1 LKEELEI
8 ASFDFIGELIKGNK
22 LCMTLFEIQMGHKQ
36 IMKIIEKVMK
46 NVVNSNLFFR
56 SVMISIIYFF
66 DQSGDIK
73 FIENSLICKEILKNS
88 NLIVM
93 KLLDEVKDKSIDSN
107 NKSTVIT
114 CLMTAYMLK
123 HLNK

>member
-22 LCMTLFEIQMGHKQ
+22 LCMTIFEIQLGQKQ
-36 IMKIIEKVMK
+36 IMKIIDKGMK

-66 DQSGDIK
+66 D
-73 FIENSLICKEILKNS
+73 
-88 NLIVM
+88 
-93 KLLDEVKDKSIDSN
+93 
-107 NKSTVIT
+107 
-114 CLMTAYMLK
+114 
-123 HLNK
+123 